1 MGKQAGPAGVIA
13 LRRDEKLFMTIP
25 PAEGTDFIHD
35 PDLLQRLWPAGA
47 LFQPL
52 YPFRGLDFT
61 KWRKM
66 AFPISRGSGGNG
78 FRGPWPNPGFP
89 RLTAIPALIAARSLC
104 RHVGYACRTVKPS
117 SASIS
122 RSCSMWADPTK
133 TRRAAFFEERAHT
146 LAETLVPAVDD
157 LFRARG
163 EFGARAE
170 HPLKIPVEVRMDV
183 APGVAF
189 P

>member
-1 MGKQAGPAGVIA
+1 MGKQAGTAGVIA

-35 PDLLQRLWPAGA
+35 PDLLQRLWLAGA

-66 AFPISRGSGGNG
+66 AFPHFEGARGEWLSGPVAEPQIS
-78 FRGPWPNPGFP
+78 P
-89 RLTAIPALIAARSLC
+89 LTAIPAPDRGAEPVPPRGVRLPDREAVFGEHIPQLQ
-104 RHVGYACRTVKPS
+104 HVGRPHEN
-117 SASIS
+117 
-122 RSCSMWADPTK
+122 
-133 TRRAAFFEERAHT
+133 RRAAFFEERAHT

-183 APGVAF
+183 APGVAL

>member
-1 MGKQAGPAGVIA
+1 MGKQAGTAGVIA

-66 AFPISRGSGGNG
+66 AFPHFEGVRGGGM
-78 FRGPWPNPGFP
+78 
-89 RLTAIPALIAARSLC
+89 A
-104 RHVGYACRTVKPS
+104 
-117 SASIS
+117 
-122 RSCSMWADPTK
+122 
-133 TRRAAFFEERAHT
+133 
-146 LAETLVPAVDD
+146 
-157 LFRARG
+157 
-163 EFGARAE
+163 FGARGR
-170 HPLKIPVEVRMDV
+170 PPDF
-183 APGVAF
+183 PG
-189 P
+189 

>member
-35 PDLLQRLWPAGA
+35 PDLLQRLWSAGA

-66 AFPISRGSGGNG
+66 AFP
-78 FRGPWPNPGFP
+78 
-89 RLTAIPALIAARSLC
+89 
-104 RHVGYACRTVKPS
+104 H
-117 SASIS
+117 
-122 RSCSMWADPTK
+122 
-133 TRRAAFFEERAHT
+133 FEG
-146 LAETLVPAVDD
+146 V
-157 LFRARG
+157 RG
-163 EFGARAE
+163 EWLSGPVAE
-170 HPLKIPVEVRMDV
+170 PRI
-183 APGVAF
+183 F
-189 P
+189 PANRHSCP